1 MKIGINATC
10 ISNRPS
16 GANQRFS
23 GIYNELF
30 RMMPESEFIIY
41 HSIDCDL
48 TSWFEHPNIK
58 YIKTPIYSEGGLNKF
73 LHHLTF
79 WHKEFR
85 DQHFDF
91 FESFNLPIIQSN
103 KCKTFQTIHDIRSI
117 SMPESNIYKFLSY
130 CVHSQAAKKAH
141 KIITVS
147 DTMKREILNFFP
159 NADVVRIYNGIDL
172 NSFQS
177 ANERDYDLLRSRMNI
192 PDNFLLS
199 VGHFEKR
206 KNYENLID
214 AINLLRSNGI
224 VKPLLIIGN
233 DSGTKEVVQK
243 KIFKLGLCDQ
253 IKILSNVSSKDFK
266 LICNMSD
273 IFVFP
278 SLYEGFGIPVLE
290 AMACE
295 KPIALSNISVFQ
307 EITQM
312 KYLYFDPEDPSSIAK
327 TLEAIII
334 NKDLS
339 RNSIDF
345 GKKRIQDFSFQK
357 VATELKD
364 LYVQQYENS

>member
-48 TSWFEHPNIK
+48 TSWFEYPNIK

-73 LHHLTF
+73 FYHLTF

-117 SMPESNIYKFLSY
+117 SIPESNIYKFLSY

-177 ANERDYDLLRSRMNI
+177 ANERDYDLLRSRMDI

-214 AINLLRSNGI
+214 AINLLKSNGI
-224 VKPLLIIGN
+224 IKPLLIIGN

-253 IKILSNVSSKDFK
+253 IKILSNISSKDFK

-312 KYLYFDPEDPSSIAK
+312 KYLYFDPADPSSIAK

-364 LYVQQYENS
+364 LYVQQY